1 MMVRTPATVH
11 LQFPARPEF
20 LRAARM
26 LMAALASQLDFDYD
40 AIEDLKL
47 AVGEACT
54 NAIRHGS
61 ILGETMVSV
70 TWTIEDAALTVEV
83 RDEGRPGAEAED
95 AGDEEDLE
103 RGGLGLLV
111 MRAVMDEVALE
122 ALPEGG
128 HAIRL
133 VKRR

>member
-1 MMVRTPATVH
+1 MMVRTPATVQ

-47 AVGEACT
+47 AIGEACT

-61 ILGETMVSV
+61 ILGETMVTV
-70 TWTIEDAALTVEV
+70 TWTIDDAALTVEV
-83 RDEGRPGAEAED
+83 RDEGR
-95 AGDEEDLE
+95 AGDGEDDEENEDLE